1 MGFDC
6 EADILFLLEVRQLI
20 VYNRKLEKKD
30 ITNIADDEELIFY
43 KDNNIAFTIN
53 CVNNNY
59 VLRKKKIFN
68 NELIDE
74 RFIKTPEQIVKIVE

>member
-1 MGFDC
+1 M
-6 EADILFLLEVRQLI
+6 EVRQLI
-20 VYNRKLEKKD
+20 VYNRKLEKID
-30 ITNIADDEELIFY
+30 ISNLDDKEELIFY

-53 CVNNNY
+53 KIDDSS

-74 RFIKTPEQIVKIVE
+74 RFVKTAEQIVKIVE

>member
-1 MGFDC
+1 MG
-6 EADILFLLEVRQLI
+6 VRQSI

-30 ITNIADDEELIFY
+30 ILSLRDEEELIFY

-53 CVNNNY
+53 QIDNNY

-68 NELIDE
+68 NELVDE
-74 RFIKTPEQIVKIVE
+74 RFLKTAEQIIKVVE

>member
-1 MGFDC
+1 M
-6 EADILFLLEVRQLI
+6 I

-30 ITNIADDEELIFY
+30 ILSLRADEELIFY

-53 CVNNNY
+53 QIDNNY

-68 NELIDE
+68 NELVDE
-74 RFIKTPEQIVKIVE
+74 RFLKTAEQIIKVVE

>member
-1 MGFDC
+1 M
-6 EADILFLLEVRQLI
+6 I
-20 VYNRKLEKKD
+20 VYNRKLEKID
-30 ITNIADDEELIFY
+30 ISNLDDKEELIFY

-53 CVNNNY
+53 KIDDSY

-74 RFIKTPEQIVKIVE
+74 RFVKTAEQIVKIVE

>member
-1 MGFDC
+1 M
-6 EADILFLLEVRQLI
+6 I

-30 ITNIADDEELIFY
+30 ILNLRAEEELIFY

-53 CVNNNY
+53 QIDNNY

-68 NELIDE
+68 NELVDE
-74 RFIKTPEQIVKIVE
+74 RFLKTAEQIIKVVE

>member
-1 MGFDC
+1 MG
-6 EADILFLLEVRQLI
+6 VRQLI

-30 ITNIADDEELIFY
+30 ILSLRDEEELIFY

-53 CVNNNY
+53 QIDNNY

-68 NELIDE
+68 NELVDE
-74 RFIKTPEQIVKIVE
+74 RFLKTVEQIIKVVE

>member
-1 MGFDC
+1 M
-6 EADILFLLEVRQLI
+6 EVRQLI

-30 ITNIADDEELIFY
+30 ILNLRAEEELIFY

-53 CVNNNY
+53 QVDNNY

-68 NELIDE
+68 NELVDE
-74 RFIKTPEQIVKIVE
+74 RFLKTAEQIIKVVE

>member
-1 MGFDC
+1 M
-6 EADILFLLEVRQLI
+6 EVRHLI

-30 ITNIADDEELIFY
+30 ILNLKDSEELIFY

-53 CVNNNY
+53 QVDNNY
-59 VLRKKKIFN
+59 VIRKKKIFN

-74 RFIKTPEQIVKIVE
+74 RFVKTADQLIKIVE

>member
-1 MGFDC
+1 M
-6 EADILFLLEVRQLI
+6 EVRQLI

-30 ITNIADDEELIFY
+30 ILNLRAEEELIFY

-53 CVNNNY
+53 QIDNNY

-68 NELIDE
+68 NELVDE
-74 RFIKTPEQIVKIVE
+74 RFLKTTEQIIKVVE

>member
-1 MGFDC
+1 M
-6 EADILFLLEVRQLI
+6 EVRQLI

-30 ITNIADDEELIFY
+30 ILSLRDEEELIFY

-53 CVNNNY
+53 QINNNY

-68 NELIDE
+68 NELVDE
-74 RFIKTPEQIVKIVE
+74 RFLKTAEQIIKVVE

>member
-1 MGFDC
+1 MG
-6 EADILFLLEVRQLI
+6 VRQLI

-30 ITNIADDEELIFY
+30 ILSLRDEEELIFY

-53 CVNNNY
+53 QIDNNY

-68 NELIDE
+68 NEFVDE
-74 RFIKTPEQIVKIVE
+74 RFLKTAEQIIKVVE